1 MPLKARAHD
10 VSDYRADHSFIRF
23 RAHSFSIAQHIRNS
37 LYAGLNDAAIAKPPH
52 KTFHER
58 ETDEEV
64 VAKRR
69 IRMEPFS
76 VNREIAPLSR
86 LHRRSAEARQERED
100 PLKLIKADIPWEAG
114 AACLKS
120 EVSGNHRDLVREI

>member
-1 MPLKARAHD
+1 M
-10 VSDYRADHSFIRF
+10 YSFPF
-23 RAHSFSIAQHIRNS
+23 AQHIRNS
-37 LYAGLNDAAIAKPPH
+37 FYAGLYDTAIAKPPH

-64 VAKRR
+64 IAKRR
-69 IRMEPFS
+69 IRMEPFV
-76 VNREIAPLSR
+76 VNREISPLNR
-86 LHRRSAEARQERED
+86 LHGRSAEARQERED